1 MMKFCQIFLLFMLC
15 QSAVYPA
22 QSELHFASKPVG
34 GDFQVLCYHDV
45 RDDLLEQPDRFT
57 VTTAQLVQHFSWLK
71 GNGYH
76 VVSVDEIIAARQ
88 GGKPL
93 PDKAILI
100 TFDDGYKSFRTRVF
114 PLLKAFNYPA
124 VLALVGSWLD
134 APAGENISYD
144 GEPYPRESFLSWD
157 EIRELAASGL
167 VEIASHSYELHQGV
181 IANPQGNTFPAM
193 VGRLYSEQG
202 YETEEAYQQRIRSDL
217 FRNSDFLE
225 KNVGKRPRVMVWPYG
240 RFNETAVQAARD
252 AGMPIAL
259 TLSDGLNT
267 PAVSL
272 DRIRRFLVSYDLT
285 NARLESYLRPP
296 TRPEIT
302 RLMHIDLDYVYDPDP
317 EQMEA
322 NLSLLL
328 DRVKEMGVNTVYL
341 QAYADPDGNGAA
353 DALYFPNRHLP
364 VRADIF
370 SRVAWQLQTRANVR
384 VFAWMPLLAFE
395 LPAEHPDRERKVQTL
410 SPGETGYPRLSP
422 FDGKARRVITEIYED
437 LSRSVIFQG
446 ILFHDDATLSDYE
459 DASPAALHHY
469 VTQWELPDSVEQ
481 IRADPEHIKRW
492 TKQKT
497 RHLTEFTQT
506 LAKVI
511 AHNQPY
517 LKTARNLY
525 ARVVLEPESETWFA
539 QSFPD
544 FLENYDVTAIM
555 AMPLM
560 ENAPEPMVWLRELV
574 EKVAAHPGALKR
586 SVFELQAVD
595 WREQNRPLPGV
606 VMARKM
612 QFLQTSGAVN
622 FGYYPDN
629 FHEDQPPMHEI
640 RPFISL
646 QDFPYKDGKGQ

>member
-15 QSAVYPA
+15 HTAVYPA
-22 QSELHFASKPVG
+22 QSELHFAPKPVG

-157 EIRELAASGL
+157 EIRELASSGF

-202 YETEEAYQQRIRSDL
+202 YETEEAYQQRIRDDL
-217 FRNSDFLE
+217 LKNSDYLE
-225 KNVGKRPRVMVWPYG
+225 KNVGQRPRVMVWPYG

-252 AGMPIAL
+252 AGMPIAF
-259 TLSDGLNT
+259 TLGDGINT
-267 PAVSL
+267 PAVGL

-285 NARLESYLRPP
+285 NARLEGYLRPP
-296 TRPEIT
+296 TQPEIT

-459 DASPAALHHY
+459 DASPAALQHY

-574 EKVAAHPGALKR
+574 EKVAAHPGALTR